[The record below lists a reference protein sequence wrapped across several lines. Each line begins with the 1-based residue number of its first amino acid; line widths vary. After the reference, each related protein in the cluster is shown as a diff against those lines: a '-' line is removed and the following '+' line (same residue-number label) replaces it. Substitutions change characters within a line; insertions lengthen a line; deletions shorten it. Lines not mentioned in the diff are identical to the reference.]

1 MSIVTRSEFATLC
14 NRDIKFI
21 NVYVSRKKIMPTLED
36 KSLID
41 TDNPVNVLFFKTQK
55 KNDEE
60 KKKALKQIK
69 PPPAAPSIE
78 TLYKEVVQVEE
89 KPKRKT
95 STKKELDQ
103 AEEMLSWDARKKR
116 ADALKAESSAEK
128 EALAVQK
135 MMGQLMPTELVGQIL
150 TINIKNIFK
159 EFEAGSLN
167 IASTYCD
174 IMANGDRTLLGEV
187 TDKLRF
193 LLEDVIKRSKEVA
206 EIEIENAINE
216 YAETRSRGERK

>member
-103 AEEMLSWDARKKR
+103 ADEMLSWDARKKR

-135 MMGQLMPTELVGQIL
+135 MMGQLMPTELVEQIFR
-150 TINIKNIFK
+150 INLQSIFK
-159 EFEAGSLN
+159 EFEAGCLN
-167 IASTYCD
+167 VASTYCD
-174 IMANGDRTLLGEV
+174 TMAGGDRTLLGEV
-187 TDKLRF
+187 TDRLREI
-193 LLEDVIKRSKEVA
+193 LEDVIKRSKEVA

-216 YAETRSRGERK
+216 YGETRSRGERK

>member
-1 MSIVTRSEFATLC
+1 MSIVTHKEFSILCGMPSEGNVRVNISRGKIVTLA
-14 NRDIKFI
+14 D
-21 NVYVSRKKIMPTLED
+21 D
-36 KSLID
+36 KGLID
-41 TDNPVNVLFFKTQK
+41 TDNPINLIFKQNYK
-55 KNDEE
+55 P
-60 KKKALKQIK
+60 KAKSQ
-69 PPPAAPSIE
+69 PPPTAPSIE

>member
-1 MSIVTRSEFATLC
+1 MAIVTRTKFAALC
-14 NRDIKFI
+14 NKTVATI
-21 NVYVSRKKIMPTLED
+21 NTNVNRKKLNVCADDSSLMDTED
-36 KSLID
+36 PLNSYWMKD
-41 TDNPVNVLFFKTQK
+41 QRRK
-55 KNDEE
+55 DEE
-60 KKKALKQIK
+60 KLK
-69 PPPAAPSIE
+69 PPPAAQPIE

-103 AEEMLSWDARKKR
+103 ADEMLSWDARKKR

-135 MMGQLMPTELVGQIL
+135 MMGQLMPTELVEQIFR
-150 TINIKNIFK
+150 INLQSIFK
-159 EFEAGSLN
+159 EFEAGCLN
-167 IASTYCD
+167 VASTYCD
-174 IMANGDRTLLGEV
+174 TMAGGDRTLLGEV
-187 TDKLRF
+187 TDRLREI
-193 LLEDVIKRSKEVA
+193 LEDVINRSKEVA